1 MEPTEAARAIRLKA
15 IRQRDEDAAGSTS
28 AAALDRRWLLG
39 EVDRLQA
46 ELAEEE
52 ADREQ
57 AFIAEEGKRL
67 DVEDQLKQAEREIRE
82 LRDKI
87 EYWEMGQ

>member
-15 IRQRDEDAAGSTS
+15 IRQRDEDAAADTS

-39 EVDRLQA
+39 EIDRLQA

-57 AFIAEEGKRL
+57 SFIAEEGKRL
-67 DVEDQLKQAEREIRE
+67 DVEDHLNQAEREIRE